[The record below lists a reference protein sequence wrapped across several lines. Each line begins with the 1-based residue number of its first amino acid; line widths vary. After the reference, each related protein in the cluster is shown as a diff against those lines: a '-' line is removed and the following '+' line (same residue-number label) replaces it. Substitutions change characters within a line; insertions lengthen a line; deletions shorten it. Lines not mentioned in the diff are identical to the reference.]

1 MKYNIPALRNHYY
14 RQLVDRKPNVSYQ
27 SVSDEINDIIRRLQE
42 MSALSEKLAA
52 AGKIVGRQTQNII
65 ARADA
70 LIAREADI
78 ENKTNQA
85 FQPHESMMDD
95 AMKGLDDLER
105 QLATLTNGG
114 APLDASSPGST
125 PGTAV
130 GTQPAT
136 LNVTPAKHPLAVDK
150 DGRVIG

>member
-1 MKYNIPALRNHYY
+1 
-14 RQLVDRKPNVSYQ
+14 
-27 SVSDEINDIIRRLQE
+27 
-42 MSALSEKLAA
+42 MSALSDKLAA
-52 AGKIVGRQTQNII
+52 AGQIVGRQTKNIM

-78 ENKTNQA
+78 ESRTNAA
-85 FQPHESMMDD
+85 FQPHEHMMDD

-114 APLDASSPGST
+114 APLDGSSPGST
-125 PGTAV
+125 TGSPGAAV
-130 GTQPAT
+130 GAQPAT
-136 LNVTPAKHPLAVDK
+136 LNVTAPAKHPLAVDK